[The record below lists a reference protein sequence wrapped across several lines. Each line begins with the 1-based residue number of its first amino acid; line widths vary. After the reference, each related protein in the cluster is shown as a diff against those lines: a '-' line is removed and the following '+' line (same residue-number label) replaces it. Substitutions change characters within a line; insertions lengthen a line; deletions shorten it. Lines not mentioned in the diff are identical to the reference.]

1 MPVFAV
7 RYHYQ
12 ADSDEQKNEIRPS
25 HREWLGRQHAAGL
38 LLASGPLVGVN
49 GALLIWEYDDADAL
63 SGLLQHDPFAV
74 HNLIEQTE
82 IIEWTNFFGPW
93 AS

>member
-7 RYHYQ
+7 RYQYKDQ
-12 ADSDEQKNEIRPS
+12 VDELKNEIRPQ
-25 HREWLGRQHAAGL
+25 HREWLGRQNAAGL
-38 LLASGPLVGVN
+38 LLASGPFVGVN

-63 SGLLQHDPFAV
+63 GSLLKHDPFAV
-74 HNLIEQTE
+74 HDLIEKTD
-82 IIEWTNFFGPW
+82 ITEWTNFFGPW